1 MGISPTTVTI
11 TYVNLYDT
19 RGLVMD
25 CFQTVSHLKGSLCCQ
40 LLLFFIWLSSFQEAV
55 ALQTVYEQSHVS
67 SIPDLAKPPTSGLFG
82 PIQKS
87 VSPYPPCYEVLVPL
101 SETIL
106 INVHHQSHMEF
117 QDQRNNHQPNSAN
130 HGVVHHHARVEAN
143 SSANDLH
150 WPHHAHIST
159 QQDFSLLCSRRWW

>member
-1 MGISPTTVTI
+1 MWLQVLC
-11 TYVNLYDT
+11 V
-19 RGLVMD
+19 
-25 CFQTVSHLKGSLCCQ
+25 VSV
-40 LLLFFIWLSSFQEAV
+40 WLSSFQEAV

-101 SETIL
+101 SVLCLQAPSPPPISETIL
-106 INVHHQSHMEF
+106 INVHHQSHMEL

-130 HGVVHHHARVEAN
+130 HGVLHHHARVEAN

-159 QQDFSLLCSRRWW
+159 QQDFSLLCSCRWR